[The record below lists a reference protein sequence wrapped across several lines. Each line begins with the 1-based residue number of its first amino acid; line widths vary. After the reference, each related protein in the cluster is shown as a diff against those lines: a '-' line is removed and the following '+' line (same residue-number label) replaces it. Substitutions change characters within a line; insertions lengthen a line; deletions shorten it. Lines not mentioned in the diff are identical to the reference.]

1 MANNKLKILGI
12 NTSFDILKYDG
23 FYENSVHARD
33 SFLDYDA
40 VIINSDNLAE
50 NYKSGYDSFHNYC
63 RVLDGSGLKKLY
75 EDYSWIRN
83 QIQHILKQGK
93 TLYVFLGVN
102 EVCYE
107 QDPTTYD
114 TYHAVNFY
122 SFLPCVLKTDCAKGK
137 NMEICCTQ
145 PFNNFFKNTLENS
158 YYECYFSPQNAVK
171 LLGIPNTNFAAAAVL
186 QYDNGRI
193 VFLPQPFKKSERD
206 NIIPNVR
213 ITTKYLDALF
223 ELTKSLQF
231 QSEEQHHVAPE
242 WIGTFTILSEEKERL
257 VLREKYQELEESQ
270 NSIRKQLA
278 LIDTISEYKT
288 LVTASG
294 LPLENIVKKV
304 LSELGITMKETVVG
318 RSDVIA
324 DYNSR
329 AIVAEVKGLK
339 GSAGEKH
346 AAQLEKWVSEYIDAT
361 EKVPKALLIVN
372 AFCETPIHERTKKVF
387 PDQMLKYCHAR
398 DQCLISTT
406 QLLCLF
412 IDVKNH
418 PETKDEKILEL
429 LDTVG
434 VYEKYTNID
443 EYLKPV
449 KAGDV

>member
-1 MANNKLKILGI
+1 MANDRLKILGI
-12 NTSFDILKYDG
+12 NTGFNIPKYDG
-23 FYENSVHARD
+23 FYENSIHARN

-50 NYKSGYDSFHNYC
+50 NYRSIYETSHNYC
-63 RVLDGSGLKKLY
+63 RVLSGRCVKKLY
-75 EDYSWIRN
+75 EDYSWIQN
-83 QIQHILKQGK
+83 QIQHILNQGK
-93 TLYVFLGVN
+93 TLYVLLGVN
-102 EVCYE
+102 DICYKE
-107 QDPTTYD
+107 DSTTYGG
-114 TYHAVNFY
+114 YSAINFY

-137 NMEICCTQ
+137 NMEICCPQ
-145 PFNNFFKNTLENS
+145 PFNNFFKKTLGYS

-171 LLGIPNTNFAAAAVL
+171 LLGIPDTNFAAAAVFPHN
-186 QYDNGRI
+186 NGRI
-193 VFLPQPFKKSERD
+193 VFLPQPFKKPERD
-206 NIIPNVR
+206 NIVPNVR

-231 QSEEQHHVAPE
+231 QSEEQHHTAPE
-242 WIGTFTILSEEKERL
+242 WIDTFTILSEEKERL
-257 VLREKYQELEESQ
+257 VLREKYQELEEIQ
-270 NSIRKQLA
+270 NTIRKQRA
-278 LIDTISEYKT
+278 LIATMREYKT

-304 LSELGITMKETVVG
+304 LSELGFTMKETVVG
-318 RSDVIA
+318 RSDIIA

-329 AIVAEVKGLK
+329 AVVAEVKGLK

-346 AAQLEKWVSEYIDAT
+346 AAQLEKWVSEYIDST
-361 EKVPKALLIVN
+361 EIVPKALLIVN
-372 AFCETPIHERTKKVF
+372 AFCDTPIHERTKKVF
-387 PDQMLKYCHAR
+387 PDQMLRYCHAR

-418 PETKDEKILEL
+418 PETKDETILEL

-449 KAGDV
+449 KAGEV